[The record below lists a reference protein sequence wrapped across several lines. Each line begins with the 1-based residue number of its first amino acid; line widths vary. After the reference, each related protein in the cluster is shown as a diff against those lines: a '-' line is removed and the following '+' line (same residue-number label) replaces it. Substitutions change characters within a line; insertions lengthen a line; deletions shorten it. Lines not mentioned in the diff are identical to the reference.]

1 MTFLPQRL
9 MPGLNLLCINGKS
22 ISAPH
27 TYNRN
32 GGDLPSKYYDPELNH
47 RHRKSH
53 DHGNEDSK
61 SRRLHDEEPKKGN
74 GIYSSL
80 KEEVVGPAL
89 PTPEDLQLR
98 KEQLLDD
105 LEDADRLR
113 KATLKSQRKLEKERL
128 EELVPRADAGTRE
141 RKLEKRAEIKA
152 VHRSFR
158 DKSPEIT
165 VSDDVL
171 MGGDDIKADLLRQK
185 KIEQEREARR
195 DENYRLKEAER
206 LQRQSEMNRRE
217 QGTMDM
223 LKKLAQERYG
233 SSGNSGS

>member
-1 MTFLPQRL
+1 MVRVSQPT
-9 MPGLNLLCINGKS
+9 N
-22 ISAPH
+22 

-32 GGDLPSKYYDPELNH
+32 EGDLPSKYYDPELNQ

-53 DHGNEDSK
+53 DHGTRDENSK
-61 SRRLHDEEPKKGN
+61 RRGSHHDAPKKETGV
-74 GIYSSL
+74 YSSS
-80 KEEVVGPAL
+80 KEEVVGPTL
-89 PTPEDLQLR
+89 PTPEDLQLQ
-98 KEQLLDD
+98 KEQLLED
-105 LEDADRLR
+105 LEDSERLR

-171 MGGDDIKADLLRQK
+171 MGGDEIKADLLRQK
-185 KIEQEREARR
+185 RIEKEREARR
-195 DENYRLKEAER
+195 DESYRLKEAER
-206 LQRQSEMNRRE
+206 LQRTSELNRRE
-217 QGTMDM
+217 QSTMDM

-233 SSGNSGS
+233 SNGNSGS